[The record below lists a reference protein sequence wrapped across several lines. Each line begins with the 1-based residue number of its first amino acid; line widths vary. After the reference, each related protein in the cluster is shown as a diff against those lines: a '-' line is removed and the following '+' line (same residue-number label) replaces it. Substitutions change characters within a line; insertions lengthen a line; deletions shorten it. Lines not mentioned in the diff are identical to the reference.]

1 MHRADATLLQSQA
14 TTPARRLHLVPLP
27 LQEPQIVLTWI
38 ARLRWL
44 AVVGQMVAVAV
55 AARVLGMQPPLLPIA
70 IFISMTVL
78 TNVALQLAL
87 RRRAA
92 QGFFVPLVLL
102 LDVCLLTALLY
113 CTGGPDNPFSTL
125 YLVHIAMAV
134 AVLEPGWTWLIIAAA
149 VVSYAG
155 LIRWHLPLSYGQQPS
170 DVVINI
176 GNWAAVLINAVLIA
190 YFINRIA
197 RGLRQREQE
206 LISIRERS
214 ARNEQLA
221 ALTTLAAGAA
231 HELGTPLGTIAV
243 VAKELE
249 LEAERAGAAESISD
263 DARLIRRE
271 VDRCRVILERMRVD
285 ILEDRPAVA
294 AAAVEDLVDRLRKDL
309 KPELAPRLLVE
320 VSPAVDELWAPVR
333 AIQQAVG
340 VLIRNAFD
348 ASAEDAKVHLQI
360 HERDGLIV
368 FRVRD
373 RGQGMDADVLRRAG
387 EPFFTTKAP
396 GEGMGLG
403 LFLVRLVAEQYAG
416 RFVIDSRP
424 AAGTVAELALPNHPR
439 GR

>member
-1 MHRADATLLQSQA
+1 MHSADAAVLVASPQA
-14 TTPARRLHLVPLP
+14 QGRRPHLPLP
-27 LQEPQIVLTWI
+27 LHEPQIVLTWI

-44 AVVGQMVAVAV
+44 AVLGQVVAVAV
-55 AARVLGMQPPLLPIA
+55 ATGVLQMQPPLLPISA
-70 IFISMTVL
+70 FIFMTAL

-87 RRRAA
+87 RRRAV
-92 QGFFVPLVLL
+92 QGYLVPLILL

-134 AVLEPGWTWLIIAAA
+134 AVLEPRWTWLIIAASA
-149 VVSYAG
+149 VSYAV
-155 LIRWHLPLSYGQQPS
+155 LINWHLPLSRGVQPS
-170 DVVINI
+170 ESVLNI
-176 GNWAAVLINAVLIA
+176 GNWAAVFINAVLIA

-206 LISIRERS
+206 LISIRERA

-249 LEAERAGAAESISD
+249 LEASRISGAESLSE
-263 DARLIRRE
+263 DALLIRRE

-285 ILEDRPAVA
+285 ILEDRPT
-294 AAAVEDLVDRLRKDL
+294 AAAVPIGELIDRLRNDL
-309 KPELAPRLLVE
+309 KPELVPRLLVE
-320 VSPAVDELWAPVR
+320 VTPGVSEVWAPVR

-340 VLIRNAFD
+340 VLLRNAFD
-348 ASAEDAKVHLQI
+348 ASGKDAKVHLQVE
-360 HERDGLIV
+360 ERTGLIV

-373 RGQGMDADVLRRAG
+373 RGCGMDPEVLRRAG
-387 EPFFTTKAP
+387 EPFFTTKPP
-396 GEGMGLG
+396 GKGMGLG
-403 LFLVRLVAEQYAG
+403 LFLVRLVAEKYDG
-416 RFVIDSRP
+416 RFAIDSRRGE
-424 AAGTVAELALPNHPR
+424 GTVAELALPNRPHER
-439 GR
+439 